1 MIASSI
7 IRLYARC
14 IPLCDSTFFT
24 LSAPTVNLTL
34 TRRLWM
40 GFALMALLTLTSTLV
55 GWYNLRFISQ
65 VEKDNTQALIPT
77 MNMARQLS
85 EASAWELFAAQ
96 NLTSADNEKMWQAQ
110 GRMLTAQSLKINAL
124 LQALREQG
132 FDTTAIEQQEQE
144 ISRSLRQQG
153 SWWGS
158 VCNCASNNSN
168 SVSR

>member
-1 MIASSI
+1 
-7 IRLYARC
+7 
-14 IPLCDSTFFT
+14 
-24 LSAPTVNLTL
+24 
-34 TRRLWM
+34 
-40 GFALMALLTLTSTLV
+40 MALLTLTSTLV

-132 FDTTAIEQQEQE
+132 FDTTAIEQQEQGDLPFVTSARGTGGAAFATSPATTATQSAD
-144 ISRSLRQQG
+144 SRR
-153 SWWGS
+153 
-158 VCNCASNNSN
+158 
-168 SVSR
+168 RR

>member
-1 MIASSI
+1 
-7 IRLYARC
+7 
-14 IPLCDSTFFT
+14 
-24 LSAPTVNLTL
+24 
-34 TRRLWM
+34 
-40 GFALMALLTLTSTLV
+40 MALLTLTSTLV

-144 ISRSLRQQG
+144 IPVRYVSKG
-153 SWWGS
+153 NWWGS

>member
-1 MIASSI
+1 
-7 IRLYARC
+7 
-14 IPLCDSTFFT
+14 
-24 LSAPTVNLTL
+24 
-34 TRRLWM
+34 
-40 GFALMALLTLTSTLV
+40 MALLTLTSTLV

-144 ISRSLRQQG
+144 SPVRYVSKG
-153 SWWGS
+153 NWWGS
-158 VCNCASNNSN
+158 VCNFASNNSN

>member
-1 MIASSI
+1 
-7 IRLYARC
+7 
-14 IPLCDSTFFT
+14 
-24 LSAPTVNLTL
+24 
-34 TRRLWM
+34 
-40 GFALMALLTLTSTLV
+40 MALLTLTSTLV

-132 FDTTAIEQQEQE
+132 FDTTAIEQDLPFITSARGTGGAAFATAPATTATQSAD
-144 ISRSLRQQG
+144 SRCR
-153 SWWGS
+153 
-158 VCNCASNNSN
+158 
-168 SVSR
+168 R